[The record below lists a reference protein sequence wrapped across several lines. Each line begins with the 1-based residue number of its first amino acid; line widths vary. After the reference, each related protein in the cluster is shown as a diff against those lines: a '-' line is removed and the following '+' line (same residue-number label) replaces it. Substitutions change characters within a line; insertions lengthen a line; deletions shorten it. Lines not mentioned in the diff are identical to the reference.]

1 MEPAFVMTS
10 PAPCWRLSG
19 AAFRSNTAPAST
31 RRWQSIQYKRCS
43 LFPGKTKTHVIERH
57 TQHCSPATLQMTAS
71 EPAASGA
78 SAPTDLSASLGRRL
92 ALGAYIAC
100 WYAANIGFNIVNKTL
115 MKSFPLFVSVTAVQM
130 LAGATISLFL
140 WGTRMHRFQRATPA
154 DLRKIY
160 PLALAHL
167 FGNLFT
173 NFSLRQMAVS
183 FTHVIK
189 ASEPFF
195 SVVLAKIFLPGT
207 TFSWPIYAS
216 LVPIVFG
223 VVLAS
228 VSEVSFNWPGF
239 LTAVASN
246 VSFQSRNVLSKKF
259 MKGVE
264 FDDVNLFGWISCLAA
279 ITAIPLAIV
288 VDYTKYAGVWSAAN
302 ASIGGL
308 SLLGML
314 ALCGL
319 LHYLYNQ
326 FSYVVLQRVSP
337 VTHSIGNTVKRV
349 AVIVSSVLFF
359 RNPVSR
365 QNIIGT
371 VIALAGVAIYSQVKT
386 LRGGKAKK
394 A

>member
-1 MEPAFVMTS
+1 MDRNFDVERRHGGRSHLSTLRMAASDPAAGGT
-10 PAPCWRLSG
+10 
-19 AAFRSNTAPAST
+19 NAPANVS
-31 RRWQSIQYKRCS
+31 S
-43 LFPGKTKTHVIERH
+43 
-57 TQHCSPATLQMTAS
+57 
-71 EPAASGA
+71 
-78 SAPTDLSASLGRRL
+78 DLGRKL
-92 ALGAYIAC
+92 VLTFYVAC

-167 FGNLFT
+167 LGNLFT

-183 FTHVIK
+183 FTHVVK

-195 SVVLAKIFLPGT
+195 SVVLAKMFIPGT
-207 TFSWPIYAS
+207 SFSWPIYAS
-216 LVPIVFG
+216 LIPIVFG
-223 VVLAS
+223 VVIAS

-259 MKGVE
+259 MKGVD
-264 FDDVNLFGWISCLAA
+264 FDDINLFGWISCLAA
-279 ITAIPLAIV
+279 ATALPLALIV
-288 VDYTKYAGVWSAAN
+288 DSTKYAGVWSAA
-302 ASIGGL
+302 STTIGGV

-314 ALCGL
+314 AFCGL

-326 FSYVVLQRVSP
+326 FSYLVLHRVSA

-365 QNIIGT
+365 QNVIGT
-371 VIALAGVAIYSQVKT
+371 IIALAGVAIYSQVKT
-386 LRGGKAKK
+386 IRGDKRKTA
-394 A
+394 

>member
-1 MEPAFVMTS
+1 M
-10 PAPCWRLSG
+10 
-19 AAFRSNTAPAST
+19 AATDPTAGS
-31 RRWQSIQYKRCS
+31 
-43 LFPGKTKTHVIERH
+43 
-57 TQHCSPATLQMTAS
+57 
-71 EPAASGA
+71 A
-78 SAPTDLSASLGRRL
+78 SAPANLSGTLGHKL
-92 ALGAYIAC
+92 ALGFYIAC

-130 LAGATISLFL
+130 LAGATISLLL
-140 WGTRMHRFQRATPA
+140 WGSRMHRFQRATLA

-167 FGNLFT
+167 LGNLFT

-183 FTHVIK
+183 FTHVVK

-195 SVVLAKIFLPGT
+195 SVVLAKMFIPGT

-216 LVPIVFG
+216 LMPIVFG
-223 VVLAS
+223 VVIAS

-279 ITAIPLAIV
+279 ATALPLALIA
-288 VDYTKYAGVWSAAN
+288 DYTKYAGVWSSAS

-314 ALCGL
+314 AFCGL

-326 FSYVVLQRVSP
+326 FSYVVLHRVSP

-371 VIALAGVAIYSQVKT
+371 IIALAGVAIYSQVKT
-386 LRGGKAKK
+386 LRGDKKK
-394 A
+394 AA